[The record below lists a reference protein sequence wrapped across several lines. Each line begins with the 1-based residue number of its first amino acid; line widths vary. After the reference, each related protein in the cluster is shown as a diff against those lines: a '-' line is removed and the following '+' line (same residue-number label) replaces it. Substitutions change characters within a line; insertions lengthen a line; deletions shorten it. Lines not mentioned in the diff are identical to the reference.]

1 MGQDTGMLGGKLFEY
16 IDELLGKMR
25 TTIIAFIVVFFGLF
39 IIGPVSFK
47 LDGITLY
54 YPFPSFYG
62 SFSVHILELM
72 KTYLVPHRMTLIQV
86 APFDVVISVVYV
98 SLAISIS
105 FIIPILAF
113 QFINFS
119 KTALYPKERRI
130 VTLSIFPI
138 LVLFVVGVLFALKLI
153 LPLLFHFI
161 YIFTTVVG
169 VAPFLGV
176 AQFVSIVVLI
186 TAGMGAVFETPV
198 IVFSL
203 SYIGLVPPSTWFKNW
218 RYAIIGAFFIALLIS
233 PGATG
238 GIMETTIAV
247 IIIGLYFSGALL
259 ARWVLSKKI
268 QVEQKPTIS

>member
-39 IIGPVSFK
+39 IIGPVPFK

>member
-1 MGQDTGMLGGKLFEY
+1 MSQDTGMLGGKLFEY

-39 IIGPVSFK
+39 IIGPVPFK

>member
-1 MGQDTGMLGGKLFEY
+1 MNQDTGMLGGKLFEY
-16 IDELLGKMR
+16 MDELLGR
-25 TTIIAFIVVFFGLF
+25 LRSTIIAFIVIFFGFFLL
-39 IIGPVSFK
+39 GPIPFK
-47 LDGITLY
+47 LDGFTLY

-72 KTYLVPHRMTLIQV
+72 RIYLVPNKMTLIQV
-86 APFDVVISVVYV
+86 APFDIVVSVVYV

-105 FIIPILAF
+105 SIIPILAF
-113 QFINFS
+113 QLINFS
-119 KTALYPKERRI
+119 KTALYPRERRI
-130 VTLSIFPI
+130 VRLSIFPI
-138 LVLFVVGVLFALKLI
+138 LVLFVIGVLFALKMI

-203 SYIGLVPPSTWFKNW
+203 SYIGLVPPSAWFKNW

-238 GIMETTIAV
+238 GIMETTIAM
-247 IIIGLYFSGALL
+247 IIICLYFSGALL

-268 QVEQKPTIS
+268 NVEQKPTAT